1 MAMKRTPP
9 DESFTT
15 ARDIAAAPNTL
26 EGFAVLHQLFRL
38 RRPQWNALLESRRTE
53 IIEKASLAFAAMEQR
68 EDGQSAIFSQLGH
81 KGDLIAIHFR
91 REFDELGAAQLAVG
105 RLALSEFLEPATSY
119 LSVVEIGLYEAT
131 VKLHAELADKGLK
144 AHSPEW
150 IKAVKDDL
158 EDQRHKLGARLWP
171 QVPDRRY
178 VCFYPMNK
186 RRSGN
191 DNWYSL
197 PIEERQL
204 LMRDHGMIGRRYA
217 GQVTQVI
224 SGSIG
229 FDDWEWGVDL
239 FADDPLIFKNSFT
252 KCASTNRARATPNSV
267 RFTSASALPPRS
279 LAASSA
285 LPTTAVCA
293 ELSRLPFVLRADR
306 TGQSIEVVPV
316 RCK

>member
-1 MAMKRTPP
+1 MNMKHPHP
-9 DESFTT
+9 DESSTT
-15 ARDIAAAPNTL
+15 ARNVAAAPNTL
-26 EGFAVLHQLFRL
+26 EGYSLLHQFFRI
-38 RRPQWNALLESRRTE
+38 RRPQWNALPEATRAG
-53 IIEKASLAFAAMEQR
+53 IIEKAARTFAAMERR
-68 EDGQSAIFSQLGH
+68 EDGQSALFSQLGH

-91 REFDELGAAQLAVG
+91 RGLDELNAAQLEVG
-105 RLALSEFLEPATSY
+105 RLALSEFLEPTTSY
-119 LSVVEIGLYEAT
+119 VSVVEIGLYEAT
-131 VKLHAELADKGLK
+131 VKLHAELATQGVQP
-144 AHSPEW
+144 HSPQW

-171 QVPDRRY
+171 QIPDRRY

-186 RRSGN
+186 RRAGS

-239 FADDPLIFKNSFT
+239 FADDPMVFK
-252 KCASTNRARATPNSV
+252 KLV
-267 RFTSASALPPRS
+267 YEMRFDE
-279 LAASSA
+279 SSA
-285 LPTTAVCA
+285 RYA
-293 ELSRLPFVLRADR
+293 EFGPFYIGIRLPAADLAGILG
-306 TGQSIEVVPV
+306 TPA
-316 RCK
+316 

>member
-1 MAMKRTPP
+1 MTMKRSLP
-9 DESFTT
+9 DESSAT
-15 ARDIAAAPNTL
+15 AREIAAAPNTL
-26 EGFAVLHQLFRL
+26 EGFSVLHQFFRL
-38 RRPQWNALLESRRTE
+38 RRPQWNVLAERARAE
-53 IIEKASLAFAAMEQR
+53 IIEKTARTFGAMERR

-91 REFDELGAAQLAVG
+91 RGFDELNAAQLEVG
-105 RLALSEFLEPATSY
+105 RLALSEFLEPTTSY
-119 LSVVEIGLYEAT
+119 VSVVEIGLYEAT
-131 VKLHAELADKGLK
+131 VKLHAELAAQGVKP
-144 AHSPEW
+144 HSPEW

-171 QVPDRRY
+171 QIPDRRY

-186 RRSGN
+186 RRSGA

-197 PIEERQL
+197 PIEQRQL

-239 FADDPLIFKNSFT
+239 FADDPLVFKKLVYEMRFDES
-252 KCASTNRARATPNSV
+252 SARYAEFGPFYIGI
-267 RFTSASALPPRS
+267 RLPP
-279 LAASSA
+279 
-285 LPTTAVCA
+285 A
-293 ELSRLPFVLRADR
+293 ELGRIFGVPDDR
-306 TGQSIEVVPV
+306 
-316 RCK
+316 